1 MQGYR
6 HFTIWIDYLDCCTC
20 CCTQSA
26 STTSSLHSMSS
37 EIASAW
43 TLYPSVNV
51 LNQIFARIL
60 ATVRKFFF
68 LSSRFTVS
76 LFPLRWFPNV
86 LSGSMVLAMYGIV
99 KPCAFQLDWMQKD
112 LFHWCNANVHPVP
125 VL

>member
-6 HFTIWIDYLDCCTC
+6 HFTIWIQYLYCCTC
-20 CCTQSA
+20 CCAQSA
-26 STTSSLHSMSS
+26 STTSSLQFMSS
-37 EIASAW
+37 ETASAS

-51 LNQIFARIL
+51 SDQIFARIL

-99 KPCAFQLDWMQKD
+99 KPCAIQFQFFKEGNCKSQE
-112 LFHWCNANVHPVP
+112 FGVRGASS
-125 VL
+125 